1 MDKGIAVPSERR
13 AAVQVSVGP
22 ALYWDKAGWGT
33 FSQDVSHVLATREV
47 ASIAGSGEIDIAGA
61 ATMTEAMYQ
70 AALGM
75 LSGAALMPGCDALE
89 LRYLAVPGTDG
100 PTRVRMFV
108 TAKTRD
114 RAPVIAEAAVEAACA
129 ALPQGFDWDVP
140 RDNVRTC
147 DPTRHLIVLELRRH
161 EEVTIPQWDY
171 VPADFYYTIN
181 DDPGDGSGWPRFWS
195 VLSQV
200 CRPVSVS
207 LLFGGTEF
215 DWDERNAL
223 AGITSD
229 LQVVASP
236 HTDFDVLGQPV
247 DYPADTN
254 AALAVQNWTQRIA
267 RLQRPVLAR
276 LAVRADAETGLPIA
290 TALATAVAASSAAA
304 ASHPMY
310 IEAPRS
316 ERDARQAAY
325 GFDTLEILP
334 WGGHPIWEAD
344 EAPHVL
350 RRLPYLF
357 GVGEAA
363 GLAMLPVPDAQ
374 GVPGFA
380 RARYADVRRSATT
393 ADGTGEPGLRLGRVL
408 HHGQPAGQLVLPL
421 AAVNRHVLVVGA
433 PGSGK
438 TTSVLTLLAELW
450 RRHRVPF
457 LVIEPTKTEYRTL
470 LAAPELDELQVLCLG
485 RDDISPLRL
494 NPLAPPPG
502 VRCEVHANSVMAALK
517 MALPLPPPLPQ
528 LLEEALERTY
538 EVSGWTDTTT
548 IGDGIP
554 PPTLRQLLD
563 SFDVVFEQQGYVGE
577 ARNIASAV
585 RVRLRSLLRGSRG
598 RMLDTVE
605 SADFA
610 DLMARPVVV
619 ELDDIADADDKAVLS
634 AFLLDRIR
642 AAARARG
649 STGGRL
655 VHVTVIEEAH
665 RLLARASATAR
676 STADGDDTRAEAV
689 RAFCE
694 AIAELRAL
702 GEGFVLSSQS
712 PSALVEA
719 AVANTGTRILHR
731 LESFADRESVLD
743 DLGAGPLDRD
753 VSARLNQGEALIR
766 WPERDE
772 AELIR
777 VTAAPGIDSSR
788 RVSGDDVAH
797 QMLERARMTRSLLPY
812 PLCTRTMCPAGCEPS
827 VRAEGSRLAADVRP
841 AAREMWRESN
851 GTARA
856 LGPIASMLAR
866 QTGGAHQIAYCAA
879 AHLAAAND
887 AFNVP
892 RRVDIRPQLATAI
905 REAGGNAQ

>member
-1 MDKGIAVPSERR
+1 MEKGITVHPERR
-13 AAVQVSVGP
+13 GDLQITVGP

-33 FSQDVSHVLATREV
+33 FAQEVSHACATREV
-47 ASIAGSGEIDIAGA
+47 SSIAGSDSIGTAGNA
-61 ATMTEAMYQ
+61 SITEALYQ
-70 AALGM
+70 AAFGI
-75 LSGAALMPGCDALE
+75 LSGAALVPGCDALE
-89 LRYLAVPGTDG
+89 LRYLAVPGAVG
-100 PTRVRMFV
+100 RARIRMFV
-108 TAKTRD
+108 TAKARG
-114 RAPVIAEAAVEAACA
+114 RFPVVAEAVVEAACA
-129 ALPQGFDWDVP
+129 ALPEGFDWVAP
-140 RDNVRTC
+140 RADMRTD
-147 DPTRHLIVLELRRH
+147 DPTRHLTVLELRRH

-181 DDPGDGSGWPRFWS
+181 DNPGDGSGWPRFWS
-195 VLSQV
+195 VLSQASL
-200 CRPVSVS
+200 PVSVS
-207 LLFGGTEF
+207 LLFQGTEV

-229 LQVVASP
+229 LHVVAFS
-236 HTDFDVLGQPV
+236 HTDFDVLGQQV
-247 DYPADTN
+247 NYPADTN
-254 AALAVQNWTQRIA
+254 AARALENWTERIA
-267 RLQRPVLAR
+267 KLQRPVLAR
-276 LAVRADAETGLPIA
+276 LAVRADAEAGLPIA
-290 TALATAVAASSAAA
+290 IALATAVGASSIVAP
-304 ASHPMY
+304 SSPMHV
-310 IEAPRS
+310 EAPQS
-316 ERDARQAAY
+316 ERDAWQASY
-325 GFDTLEILP
+325 GFDALEIIP

-344 EAPHVL
+344 DAPHVL

-363 GLAMLPVPDAQ
+363 GLAILPVPDAQ
-374 GVPGFA
+374 GVPGFP
-380 RARYADVRRSATT
+380 RARYAHVRRSATT
-393 ADGTGEPGLRLGRVL
+393 EEEPGAPGLRLGRIL

-421 AAVNRHVLVVGA
+421 TAVNRHVLVVGA

-450 RRHRVPF
+450 RRYRVPF

-470 LAAPELDELQVLCLG
+470 LVTPDLDELQVFCLG
-485 RDDISPLRL
+485 RDDVSPLRL

-502 VRCEVHANSVMAALK
+502 VRCEVHTNSVMAALK

-538 EVSGWTDTTT
+538 QLSGWTEMMTVE
-548 IGDGIP
+548 DGVA

-563 SFDVVFEQQGYVGE
+563 SFDVVFDQQEYVGE

-598 RMLDTVE
+598 KMLDTVE
-605 SADFA
+605 SVDFA
-610 DLMARPVVV
+610 ELMARPLVI
-619 ELDDIADADDKAVLS
+619 ELDDIADGDDKAVLS

-649 STGGRL
+649 STGGLL

-665 RLLARASATAR
+665 RLLARAAAR
-676 STADGDDTRAEAV
+676 STADGDDTRAEAA
-689 RAFCE
+689 RGFCE

-731 LESFADRESVLD
+731 LESFADRESVLN
-743 DLGAGPLDRD
+743 DLGAGLLDRD

-766 WPERDE
+766 WPGRDE

-777 VTAAPGIDSSR
+777 VTAAAGIDSGR
-788 RVSGDDVAH
+788 RVSGDDVADR
-797 QMLERARMTRSLLPY
+797 MLECARATRSLLPY
-812 PLCTRTMCPAGCEPS
+812 PLCTRTVCPAGCDPS
-827 VRAEGSRLAADVRP
+827 VRAEGSRIAANMGP
-841 AAREMWRESN
+841 AAREVWRESN
-851 GTARA
+851 GSVRA
-856 LGPIASMLAR
+856 LGPIASMLA
-866 QTGGAHQIAYCAA
+866 QAAGGGHRTAYCAA

-887 AFNVP
+887 AFNVS
-892 RRVDIRPQLATAI
+892 RHVDIRPQLAAALT
-905 REAGGNAQ
+905 EANGNAQ

>member
-1 MDKGIAVPSERR
+1 
-13 AAVQVSVGP
+13 
-22 ALYWDKAGWGT
+22 
-33 FSQDVSHVLATREV
+33 
-47 ASIAGSGEIDIAGA
+47 
-61 ATMTEAMYQ
+61 
-70 AALGM
+70 
-75 LSGAALMPGCDALE
+75 
-89 LRYLAVPGTDG
+89 
-100 PTRVRMFV
+100 
-108 TAKTRD
+108 
-114 RAPVIAEAAVEAACA
+114 
-129 ALPQGFDWDVP
+129 
-140 RDNVRTC
+140 
-147 DPTRHLIVLELRRH
+147 
-161 EEVTIPQWDY
+161 
-171 VPADFYYTIN
+171 
-181 DDPGDGSGWPRFWS
+181 
-195 VLSQV
+195 
-200 CRPVSVS
+200 VSVS
-207 LLFGGTEF
+207 LLFRGTEL
-215 DWDERNAL
+215 DWEERNAL
-223 AGITSD
+223 ASITSD
-229 LQVVASP
+229 LQVVAFP
-236 HTDFDVLGQPV
+236 HTDFDVLNQQV
-247 DYPADTN
+247 NYPADTN
-254 AALAVQNWTQRIA
+254 AALAAQNWMQRITE
-267 RLQRPVLAR
+267 LHRPVLGR
-276 LAVRADAETGLPIA
+276 LAVRAGAETGLPVA
-290 TALATAVAASSAAA
+290 AALATAVAASSDPA
-304 ASHPMY
+304 ASRPMY
-310 IEAPRS
+310 VEAPRS

-334 WGGHPIWEAD
+334 WGGHPIWEAE

-363 GLAMLPVPDAQ
+363 GLAVLPVPDAQ
-374 GVPGFA
+374 GVPGFT

-393 ADGTGEPGLRLGRVL
+393 DDEPGEPGLRLGRIL
-408 HHGQPAGQLVLPL
+408 HHGQLVLPL

-450 RRHRVPF
+450 RRYRVPF

-470 LAAPELDELQVLCLG
+470 LPAPELDELLVLCLG

-538 EVSGWTDTTT
+538 HLSGWTDTTT
-548 IGDGIP
+548 IGDGIA

-563 SFDVVFEQQGYVGE
+563 TFDAVFEQQGYVGE

-598 RMLDTVE
+598 KMLDTVE

-676 STADGDDTRAEAV
+676 SSADRDDARAEAV
-689 RAFCE
+689 RVSCE

-712 PSALVEA
+712 PSALAEA

-731 LESFADRESVLD
+731 LESFADRESVLN

-788 RVSGDDVAH
+788 RVSGDDVARR
-797 QMLERARMTRSLLPY
+797 MLERARVIRSLLPY
-812 PLCTRTMCPAGCEPS
+812 PLCTRTVCPAGCEPS
-827 VRAEGSRLAADVRP
+827 VRAEGSRIAADVRP
-841 AAREMWRESN
+841 AAREVWHESN
-851 GTARA
+851 GTVRA

-866 QTGGAHQIAYCAA
+866 QTRGEHQIAYCAA
-879 AHLAAAND
+879 AHLAATND

-905 REAGGNAQ
+905 KEASGNAH

>member
-1 MDKGIAVPSERR
+1 MEKDIAVPPKRR
-13 AAVQVSVGP
+13 AAVQVTVGP
-22 ALYWDKAGWGT
+22 ALSWDKAGWGT
-33 FSQDVSHVLATREV
+33 FSQEAQHTFATWEV
-47 ASIAGSGEIDIAGA
+47 ASIAGSGEIDTASS
-61 ATMTEAMYQ
+61 ATITEAMYQ
-70 AALGM
+70 AALGI

-89 LRYLAVPGTDG
+89 LRYVAVPGAG
-100 PTRVRMFV
+100 GRARIRMLV
-108 TAKTRD
+108 TAKTLGRF
-114 RAPVIAEAAVEAACA
+114 PVIAEAAVEAACA
-129 ALPQGFDWDVP
+129 ALPRGFEWGASQADA
-140 RDNVRTC
+140 RTD
-147 DPTRHLIVLELRRH
+147 DPTRNLTVIELRRH

-171 VPADFYYTIN
+171 VPTDFYYTIN
-181 DDPGDGSGWPRFWS
+181 DEPGDGSGWSRFWS

-200 CRPVSVS
+200 GRPASVS
-207 LLFGGTEF
+207 LLFRGTEL

-229 LQVVASP
+229 LQVVAFP
-236 HTDFDVLGQPV
+236 HTDFDVLGQQV
-247 DYPADTN
+247 NYPADTN
-254 AALAVQNWTQRIA
+254 AALALESWTQRIVK
-267 RLQRPVLAR
+267 LQRPVLAR
-276 LAVRADAETGLPIA
+276 LAVRANAETGIPVA
-290 TALATAVAASSAAA
+290 AALATAVAASSDAAV
-304 ASHPMY
+304 SHPMY
-310 IEAPRS
+310 VEAPRS

-363 GLAMLPVPDAQ
+363 GLAVLPVPDAQ

-380 RARYADVRRSATT
+380 RARYADVRRSATM
-393 ADGTGEPGLRLGRVL
+393 DDEPDEAGLRLGRIL

-450 RRHRVPF
+450 RSYRVPF

-470 LAAPELDELQVLCLG
+470 FATPGLDELQVFCLG

-538 EVSGWTDTTT
+538 QVSGWTDSTT
-548 IGDGIP
+548 IGDGIA

-563 SFDVVFEQQGYVGE
+563 SFDAVFEQQGYIGE

-598 RMLDTVE
+598 KMLDTVE

-610 DLMARPVVV
+610 DLMTRPVVV

-665 RLLARASATAR
+665 RLLARASSAAR
-676 STADGDDTRAEAV
+676 ISADGDDARAEAV

-712 PSALVEA
+712 PSALAEA

-731 LESFADRESVLD
+731 LESFADRESVLN
-743 DLGAGPLDRD
+743 DLGAGPLDRE

-766 WPERDE
+766 WPDRDE

-777 VTAAPGIDSSR
+777 VTATPGIDSSR
-788 RVSGDDVAH
+788 RVSGDDVGRR
-797 QMLERARMTRSLLPY
+797 MLERARVIRSLLPY
-812 PLCTRTMCPAGCEPS
+812 PLCTRTVCSAGCEPS
-827 VRAEGSRLAADVRP
+827 VRAEGSRVAAGVRP
-841 AAREMWRESN
+841 AAREVWHESN
-851 GTARA
+851 GMVRA
-856 LGPIASMLAR
+856 LGPIASMLVR
-866 QTGGAHQIAYCAA
+866 QTRGEHQIAYCAA

-905 REAGGNAQ
+905 KEASDNAQ